1 MSANKQSQINEE
13 NKVMSK
19 IKEKILRDQEIQMEY
34 YFKFM
39 DKMYDALRPEPR
51 LSESDIE
58 EMEKSYSNSSS
69 SLVNKT
75 IRSISSASSN
85 IAKENKLIQMKKD
98 AA

>member
-1 MSANKQSQINEE
+1 
-13 NKVMSK
+13 MSK
-19 IKEKILRDQEIQMEY
+19 TNEKILRDQDIQMEY

-58 EMEKSYSNSSS
+58 DMEKSYSNSSKPFSIKS
-69 SLVNKT
+69 SEIVSVN
-75 IRSISSASSN
+75 SSN
-85 IAKENKLIQMKKD
+85 TAKAIKD

>member
-1 MSANKQSQINEE
+1 
-13 NKVMSK
+13 MSK
-19 IKEKILRDQEIQMEY
+19 INEKILRDQEIQMEY

-51 LSESDIE
+51 LSEKDIE
-58 EMEKSYSNSSS
+58 EMEKSYCNSSN

-85 IAKENKLIQMKKD
+85 IAKENILIQMKKD
-98 AA
+98 VA

>member
-1 MSANKQSQINEE
+1 
-13 NKVMSK
+13 MSK

-98 AA
+98 AAWEQWQ

>member
-1 MSANKQSQINEE
+1 
-13 NKVMSK
+13 MSK

-39 DKMYDALRPEPR
+39 DKMYEALRPEPR

-58 EMEKSYSNSSS
+58 KMEKSYCNSSKP
-69 SLVNKT
+69 LVNKSNA
-75 IRSISSASSN
+75 IVAINSSN
-85 IAKENKLIQMKKD
+85 AAKAIKD